1 MIGTES
7 LSLFFTT
14 FAIMPH
20 KAGFVNIIGKPNVGK
35 STLMNALVGEKLA
48 IITPKAQTTRQRILG
63 IVNADDYQVVFS
75 DTPGIIQPGYKLQEA
90 MMREVESAFEDAD
103 VLLFLVEAGEL
114 PELNSLTDRIGNTG
128 IPVILVINKIDLS
141 DQATV
146 ELKMQQWREI
156 FPEADIIPV
165 SALLNVNMASI
176 FQRILELIPENP
188 PYYEKDALTDKSERF
203 FVAEKIREKILLNY
217 KKEVPYS
224 VQVAVDQYKESER
237 MIHIIA
243 YIFVARESQKAIILG
258 HEGKAIKK
266 VGTQARK
273 DLEEWLG
280 RKIFLELSVKVV
292 KDWRDS
298 EKELKK
304 FGYDL

>member
-7 LSLFFTT
+7 LSPFFTT

-176 FQRILELIPENP
+176 FQRILELIP
-188 PYYEKDALTDKSERF
+188 
-203 FVAEKIREKILLNY
+203 
-217 KKEVPYS
+217 
-224 VQVAVDQYKESER
+224 
-237 MIHIIA
+237 
-243 YIFVARESQKAIILG
+243 
-258 HEGKAIKK
+258 
-266 VGTQARK
+266 
-273 DLEEWLG
+273 
-280 RKIFLELSVKVV
+280 
-292 KDWRDS
+292 
-298 EKELKK
+298 
-304 FGYDL
+304 